1 MFEWRQE
8 FCVGIGSIDGQHQNL
23 FRIAR
28 ELSDAMMAG
37 QGRQTLARTLDRLV
51 QYTSVHFAHE
61 ERLMQDHKYP
71 AFAAHKAEH
80 DALTNKALELQ
91 KNFEQG
97 RVAMSV
103 EVLQFLKSWLEHHIQ
118 QIDRAYAPFLRSKQ
132 VA

>member
-8 FCVGIGSIDGQHQNL
+8 FSVGIGSIDGQHQNL

-51 QYTSVHFAHE
+51 QYTAVHFAHE
-61 ERLMQDHKYP
+61 EHLMQEHRFP
-71 AFAAHKAEH
+71 GFAAHKTEH
-80 DALTNKALELQ
+80 DALTKKATELQ
-91 KNFEQG
+91 RNFEQG

-118 QIDRAYAPFLRSKQ
+118 QVDHAYAPFLRSKA

>member
-1 MFEWRQE
+1 MFEWRRE
-8 FCVGIGSIDGQHQNL
+8 FSVGIGSIDGQHQNL

-61 ERLMQDHKYP
+61 ERLMQEHNYP

-80 DALTNKALELQ
+80 DALTKKALELQ

-103 EVLQFLKSWLEHHIQ
+103 QVLQFLKSWLEHHIQ
-118 QIDRAYAPFLRSKQ
+118 QVDRAYAPFLRSKE